1 MIKQSLMAALLF
13 CTTSVVAAPSV
24 AQFSEEF
31 HREFTRKMSKNNIP
45 GGVYVIVKDD
55 KIVRVGAFGVRS
67 HGTKAKVDAN
77 TVFRLASVSK
87 TFAGGL
93 AAQVEHE
100 GRFNWNDKVTKYVPG
115 FRFRSPAMTSKLTV
129 EHLLAQNAGLSP
141 NAFDDL
147 IEANMTPAQI
157 LPKFG
162 NINPRCQPGK
172 CYGYQNVLFSLIE
185 TVLHKTTNMPYE
197 RLIEQRIFKPLQ
209 MHNASVGYAAFL
221 ASKNR
226 AMPHVKVRRGWGE
239 AKVVPTYYRVN
250 PAAGVNASAMD
261 MGKWLIARL
270 GHNPNVLSPAM
281 LTDIH
286 KPRIKTADNLSGRTF
301 GPYVANAYYGLGTRI
316 YQFGKHKLYYHGG
329 LVKGYRTDMS
339 YLPEKGL
346 GLVVLLNAQSNLV
359 AELSS
364 YFWATMLDTQP
375 QATPAPKK
383 KRKVRKVAQQLEP
396 LFTPFEY
403 DTDELL
409 TETMS
414 PEMLAKLQQD
424 ALESLYE
431 HSADVGYAPVAEL
444 EQKADLVQLAELK
457 NIRPP
462 LLAP

>member
-1 MIKQSLMAALLF
+1 MLRLTMLASLLWWSASAA
-13 CTTSVVAAPSV
+13 AAPSINEF
-24 AQFSEEF
+24 ANEF
-31 HREFTRKMSKNNIP
+31 HQEFSRKMAKNKIP

-55 KIVRVGAFGVRS
+55 KIVRVGAYGVRS
-67 HGTKAKVDAN
+67 RSAKAKIDAN

-93 AAQVEHE
+93 AAQVAHE
-100 GRFNWNDKVTKYVPG
+100 GRFSFQDKVTKYVPG
-115 FRFRSPAMTSKLTV
+115 FKFRSPNMTSQLKI
-129 EHLLAQNAGLSP
+129 EHLLAQNSGVSP

-185 TVLHKTTNMPYE
+185 TVLLKTTNTPYE

-209 MHNASVGYAAFL
+209 MHNASVGYSAFL

-226 AMPHVKVRRGWGE
+226 AMPHVKIRSGWGE

-270 GHNPNVLSPAM
+270 GHQPTVQSPAV
-281 LTDIH
+281 LQDIH
-286 KPRIKTADNLSGRTF
+286 KPRVKTSDNLSGRTF
-301 GPYVANAYYGLGTRI
+301 GPYVTQAHYGLGTRI

-329 LVKGYRTDMS
+329 LVRGYRTDLS
-339 YLPEKGL
+339 YSSEKGL

-375 QATPAPKK
+375 QVTPPAKRKK
-383 KRKVRKVAQQLEP
+383 KVRKVAQQLEP
-396 LFTPFEY
+396 LFTP
-403 DTDELL
+403 DEL
-409 TETMS
+409 
-414 PEMLAKLQQD
+414 D
-424 ALESLYE
+424 ES
-431 HSADVGYAPVAEL
+431 APW
-444 EQKADLVQLAELK
+444 LVPMQLPVVDDSQLALWSAEDWEQS
-457 NIRPP
+457 
-462 LLAP
+462 AP

>member
-1 MIKQSLMAALLF
+1 MLRLTMMAGLLWW
-13 CTTSVVAAPSV
+13 SASAAAAPSINEF
-24 AQFSEEF
+24 ANEF
-31 HREFTRKMSKNNIP
+31 HQEFSRKMAKNNIP

-55 KIVRVGAFGVRS
+55 KIVRVGAYGVRS
-67 HGTKAKVDAN
+67 RGAKAKIDAN

-93 AAQVEHE
+93 AAQVAHE
-100 GRFNWNDKVTKYVPG
+100 GRFSFSDKVTKYVPG
-115 FRFRSPAMTSKLTV
+115 FKFRSPNMTSQLKI
-129 EHLLAQNAGLSP
+129 EHLLAQNAGVSP

-157 LPKFG
+157 LPKFA

-185 TVLHKTTNMPYE
+185 TVLLKTTNTPYE

-226 AMPHVKVRRGWGE
+226 AMPHVKIRSGWGE

-270 GHNPNVLSPAM
+270 GHQPSVQSPAV
-281 LTDIH
+281 LLDIH
-286 KPRIKTADNLSGRTF
+286 KPRVKTSDNLSGRTF
-301 GPYVANAYYGLGTRI
+301 GPYVTTAHYGLGTRI

-329 LVKGYRTDMS
+329 LVRGYRTDLS
-339 YLPEKGL
+339 YSSEKGL

-375 QATPAPKK
+375 QVTPAPKRK
-383 KRKVRKVAQQLEP
+383 KKVRKVAQQLEP
-396 LFTPFEY
+396 LFTP
-403 DTDELL
+403 DEFD
-409 TETMS
+409 E
-414 PEMLAKLQQD
+414 PEPWFVPMQLPEVD
-424 ALESLYE
+424 DS
-431 HSADVGYAPVAEL
+431 
-444 EQKADLVQLAELK
+444 QLALWSAEDFEQ
-457 NIRPP
+457 P
-462 LLAP
+462 AP

>member
-1 MIKQSLMAALLF
+1 MLRLTMVASLFLWSASA
-13 CTTSVVAAPSV
+13 TAAPSIN
-24 AQFSEEF
+24 QFANEF
-31 HREFTRKMSKNNIP
+31 HQEFSRKMAKNNIP

-55 KIVRVGAFGVRS
+55 KIVRVGAYGVRS
-67 HGTKAKVDAN
+67 RGAKAQIDAN

-93 AAQVEHE
+93 AAQVAHE
-100 GRFNWNDKVTKYVPG
+100 GRFSFQDKVTKYVSG
-115 FRFRSPAMTSKLTV
+115 FRFRSPSMTSQLKI

-147 IEANMTPAQI
+147 IEANMTAAQI
-157 LPKFG
+157 LPKFA

-185 TVLHKTTNMPYE
+185 TVLLKTTNTSYE

-226 AMPHVKVRRGWGE
+226 AMPHVKIRSGWGE

-270 GHNPNVLSPAM
+270 GHQPTVLSASV
-281 LTDIH
+281 LQDIH
-286 KPRIKTADNLSGRTF
+286 KPRVKTSDNLSGRTF
-301 GPYVANAYYGLGTRI
+301 GPYVTQAHYGLGTRI
-316 YQFGKHKLYYHGG
+316 YQFGQHKLYYHGG
-329 LVKGYRTDMS
+329 LVRGYRTDLS
-339 YLPEKGL
+339 YSTEKGL
-346 GLVVLLNAQSNLV
+346 GLVVLLNAQSNVV

-375 QATPAPKK
+375 QVTPVRKK
-383 KRKVRKVAQQLEP
+383 KTRKVAQLMEP
-396 LFTPFEY
+396 FFTP
-403 DTDELL
+403 
-409 TETMS
+409 
-414 PEMLAKLQQD
+414 
-424 ALESLYE
+424 ESLDE
-431 HSADVGYAPVAEL
+431 TAPWFV
-444 EQKADLVQLAELK
+444 
-457 NIRPP
+457 P
-462 LLAP
+462 LLAADADSSQMAMWSAEDLEQFAP

>member
-1 MIKQSLMAALLF
+1 MLRLTMMAGLLWWSA
-13 CTTSVVAAPSV
+13 SVAAAPSINEF
-24 AQFSEEF
+24 ANEF
-31 HREFTRKMSKNNIP
+31 HQEFSRKMAKSNIP

-55 KIVRVGAFGVRS
+55 KILRVGTYGVRS
-67 HGTKAKVDAN
+67 RGAKAKVDAN

-93 AAQVEHE
+93 AAQVAHE
-100 GRFNWNDKVTKYVPG
+100 GRFSFQDKVTKYVPG
-115 FRFRSPAMTSKLTV
+115 FKFRSPNMTSQLKI
-129 EHLLAQNAGLSP
+129 EHLLAQNAGVSP

-157 LPKFG
+157 LPKFA

-185 TVLHKTTNMPYE
+185 TVLLKTTNMPYE

-226 AMPHVKVRRGWGE
+226 AMPHVKIRSGWGE
-239 AKVVPTYYRVN
+239 AKVVPTYYRVS

-270 GHNPNVLSPAM
+270 GHQPAVLSAAV
-281 LTDIH
+281 LQDIH
-286 KPRIKTADNLSGRTF
+286 TARVKTSDNLSGRTF
-301 GPYVANAYYGLGTRI
+301 GPYVTQAQYGLGTRI

-329 LVKGYRTDMS
+329 LVRGYRTDLS
-339 YLPEKGL
+339 YSNEKGL
-346 GLVVLLNAQSNLV
+346 GLVVLVNAQSNVV

-375 QATPAPKK
+375 QATPAPKRK
-383 KRKVRKVAQQLEP
+383 KKTRKVAQQLEP
-396 LFTPFEY
+396 LFTPEELDGSAPWMVPLRSPNTDDSQLAFWSV
-403 DTDELL
+403 DEL
-409 TETMS
+409 
-414 PEMLAKLQQD
+414 QQ
-424 ALESLYE
+424 A
-431 HSADVGYAPVAEL
+431 AP
-444 EQKADLVQLAELK
+444 
-457 NIRPP
+457 
-462 LLAP
+462 

>member
-1 MIKQSLMAALLF
+1 MLRLTMLAGLLWW
-13 CTTSVVAAPSV
+13 SVSATAAPSINEF
-24 AQFSEEF
+24 ANEF
-31 HREFTRKMSKNNIP
+31 HQEFTQKMAKNNIP

-55 KIVRVGAFGVRS
+55 KIVRVGAYGVRS
-67 HGTKAKVDAN
+67 RGAKAKVDAN

-93 AAQVEHE
+93 AAQVAHE
-100 GRFNWNDKVTKYVPG
+100 GRFSFDDKVTKYVPG
-115 FRFRSPAMTSKLTV
+115 FKFRSPNMTAQLKI

-157 LPKFG
+157 LPKFA

-185 TVLHKTTNMPYE
+185 TVLLKTTNTPYE

-209 MHNASVGYAAFL
+209 MHNASVGYSAFL

-226 AMPHVKVRRGWGE
+226 AMPHVKIRNGWGE

-261 MGKWLIARL
+261 MGKWLIAKL
-270 GHNPNVLSPAM
+270 GHRPAVQSPAV
-281 LTDIH
+281 LQDIQ
-286 KPRIKTADNLSGRTF
+286 KPRIKTSDNLSGRTF
-301 GPYVANAYYGLGTRI
+301 GPYVTTAHYGLGTRI

-329 LVKGYRTDMS
+329 LVRGYRTDLS
-339 YLPEKGL
+339 YSSEKGL

-375 QATPAPKK
+375 QVTPAPKRK
-383 KRKVRKVAQQLEP
+383 KKVRKVAQQLEP
-396 LFTPFEY
+396 LFTP
-403 DTDELL
+403 DEFDEPAPWFVPLQ
-409 TETMS
+409 S
-414 PEMLAKLQQD
+414 PEVD
-424 ALESLYE
+424 DS
-431 HSADVGYAPVAEL
+431 
-444 EQKADLVQLAELK
+444 QLALWSAEGFEQ
-457 NIRPP
+457 P
-462 LLAP
+462 AP